1 MLSLGLRSCNN
12 VFGCVYI
19 AYMCKR
25 ISQQIGVCERVLR
38 GPNRT
43 PHSCHSM
50 LQFSLSPLGA
60 LLPIT
65 RMGRKGNYWY

>member
-19 AYMCKR
+19 AYMCQR
-25 ISQQIGVCERVLR
+25 ISQQIGVCVSVLR
-38 GPNRT
+38 PSTT
-43 PHSCHSM
+43 PRSCHST